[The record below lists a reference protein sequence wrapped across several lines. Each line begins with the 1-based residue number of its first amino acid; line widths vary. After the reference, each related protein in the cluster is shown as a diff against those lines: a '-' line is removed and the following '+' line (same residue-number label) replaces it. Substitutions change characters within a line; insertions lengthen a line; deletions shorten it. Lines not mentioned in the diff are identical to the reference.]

1 MTVQPNEPQVE
12 AEPLVRLF
20 DPGQRIGWV
29 YRDAEAHRHAFTQP
43 PPTAADVPEM
53 LLNRARAARL
63 NTADRKG
70 NALKVGGGLTAFFL
84 VVAVFAGAPGFV
96 LAAVSAVGAVL
107 VHTLSGG
114 AATTAE
120 EKVDKVRNELA
131 QRYQYESAAWSHA
144 KAQFEYTEDQRI
156 RGLDL
161 WGALPVGV
169 GNARLDVFGGT
180 RRSREG
186 FLTVFGASTLRE
198 RPLIVLDLTQAQ
210 VCRELS
216 VLTAQMGAPVDV
228 QLLPSQQ
235 TQSSIIDGLR
245 PDELVDALVEAVY
258 GDTSEAT
265 RAGRSMDS
273 RILNRLCEALG
284 ENVTPARIAA
294 GLRALLGDLDDSGSL
309 TRAER
314 NRISDDLL
322 TDKSKDQIREG
333 LMRLESFVQ
342 PLAQLGTERAG
353 RGPGYLT
360 CFSLDRTTGSASIE
374 LLTDLAILSVAR
386 RLSTL
391 EEQAPAVVVALGE
404 HEVQRRHL
412 EQLARV
418 CEWRGAQLTVMHAH
432 LRETARDMIGGGAV
446 AFMRL
451 GNHQEAGVAADF
463 LGRDYRFVLH
473 SLTDTRGESVSDS
486 VSVTK
491 GTSTSTATSV
501 GTSRS
506 WGTNWGTS
514 SSSTYSGGFGF
525 PSSTTSGSSDGG
537 SYTESENRSVTTTHG
552 TNEST
557 SHTEGTTVSTS
568 DGTTTQRVYE
578 YVLEPTQLQGLAEFS
593 LVFVERG
600 ADGSVKTHTA
610 VCNPNI
616 VKLGRFSNQP
626 LADLPL
632 PPRAEVPPQQPAVV
646 ADQPAPAL
654 PPQVHGYPVHEPQ
667 PAAGGHSYGAYGAQ
681 PAGQP
686 QHQAWPWPQGNS
698 PQPPG
703 AWPPQAPPAQPH
715 QQPQPYQQQ
724 PPQQQWP
731 GQGWPPQQ

>member
-1 MTVQPNEPQVE
+1 MTVQPNEAPAD

-20 DPGQRIGWV
+20 DPGQRIGWI

-43 PPTAADVPEM
+43 APVPVDVPEM

-63 NTADRKG
+63 DTADRKG
-70 NALKVGGGLTAFFL
+70 TALKVGGCLTAFFL
-84 VVAVFAGAPGFV
+84 VVSIFADTIGLV

-107 VHTLSGG
+107 VRMLSGG
-114 AATTAE
+114 AATTADQ
-120 EKVDKVRNELA
+120 KVAQVRHELA
-131 QRYQYESAAWSHA
+131 QRYQYESATWTHA
-144 KAQFEYTEDQRI
+144 KAQFEYAEDQRI

-161 WGALPVGV
+161 WGSLPIGP
-169 GNARLDVFGGT
+169 GIPRFDVFGGS

-198 RPLIVLDLTQAQ
+198 RPLIVLDLTQTQ
-210 VCRELS
+210 ICRELS

-235 TQSSIIDGLR
+235 TESSIVDGLR
-245 PDELVDALVEAVY
+245 PNELVDALVEAVY

-273 RILNRLCEALG
+273 RILNRLCDALG
-284 ENVTPARIAA
+284 EDVTPARIAA
-294 GLRALLGDLDDSGSL
+294 GLRALLGDLDDSGCL

-322 TDKSKDQIREG
+322 TDKNKDHIREN
-333 LMRLESFVQ
+333 LLRLESFVQ
-342 PLAQLGTERAG
+342 PLAQLGSERAG

-360 CFSLDRTTGSASIE
+360 CLSLDRTTGTASIE

-391 EEQAPAVVVALGE
+391 DEQAPAVVVALGE

-463 LGRDYRFVLH
+463 LGRDYRFILH
-473 SLTDTRGESVSDS
+473 SLTDTRGESVNSS

-491 GTSTSTATSV
+491 GTSTSTAVTE
-501 GTSRS
+501 GFSRS
-506 WGTNWGTS
+506 WGSNWGTNS
-514 SSSTYSGGFGF
+514 SSSYTGGPGF
-525 PSSTTSGSSDGG
+525 SSSRTSGYSEGG
-537 SYTESENRSVTTTHG
+537 SYSESENRSTTRTFG

-557 SHTEGTTVSTS
+557 SRTEGTTVSTS

-578 YVLEPTQLQGLAEFS
+578 YVLEPTQLQALAEFS

-600 ADGSVKTHTA
+600 PDGSVSTRTA

-616 VKLGRFSNQP
+616 VKLERFSNQP
-626 LADLPL
+626 LAALPL
-632 PPRAEVPPQQPAVV
+632 PPSAAVPPQQSAGVPGH
-646 ADQPAPAL
+646 PAPAL
-654 PPQVHGYPVHEPQ
+654 PPEVSAYPVHEPQ
-667 PAAGGHSYGAYGAQ
+667 PAAANGSYSPNGSYGAYGVQ
-681 PAGQP
+681 SGGQP
-686 QHQAWPWPQGNS
+686 QPQAWPWPQGAP

-703 AWPPQAPPAQPH
+703 SWPPQAPRQ
-715 QQPQPYQQQ
+715 
-724 PPQQQWP
+724 
-731 GQGWPPQQ
+731 

>member
-1 MTVQPNEPQVE
+1 MTVQPDEPRVEE
-12 AEPLVRLF
+12 AELLSRLF

-29 YRDAEAHRHAFTQP
+29 YRDAEAYRHAFTQP
-43 PPTAADVPEM
+43 PPTPLDVPEM

-70 NALKVGGGLTAFFL
+70 TALKLGGGLTAFFL
-84 VVAVFAGAPGFV
+84 VVSLFAPTTGLM
-96 LAAVSAVGAVL
+96 LAAISAVGAVL
-107 VHTLSGG
+107 VHTQTGG
-114 AATTAE
+114 AAATADQ
-120 EKVDKVRNELA
+120 KVEQVRHELA
-131 QRYQYESAAWSHA
+131 QRYQHESAAWTHA
-144 KAQFEYTEDQRI
+144 KGQFEYAEDQRI

-161 WGALPVGV
+161 WGALPVAV
-169 GNARLDVFGGT
+169 NQRLDVFGGT

-198 RPLIVLDLTQAQ
+198 RPLIVLDLTQTQ
-210 VCRELS
+210 ICRELS

-228 QLLPSQQ
+228 QLLPSHQP
-235 TQSSIIDGLR
+235 QSSILDGLR

-265 RAGRSMDS
+265 RAGRTMDT

-284 ENVTPARIAA
+284 DNVTPARIAA
-294 GLRALLGDLDDSGSL
+294 GLRALLGDLDESGSL

-314 NRISDDLL
+314 NRIADDLL
-322 TDKSKDQIREG
+322 TDKNKDQIREG
-333 LMRLESFVQ
+333 LMRLEAFIQ
-342 PLAQLGTERAG
+342 PLAQLGSERAG

-391 EEQAPAVVVALGE
+391 DEQAPAVVVALGE

-412 EQLARV
+412 EQLASV

-463 LGRDYRFVLH
+463 LGREYRFILH
-473 SLTDTRGESVSDS
+473 SLTDTHGESVSTS
-486 VSVTK
+486 VALTK
-491 GTSTSTATSV
+491 GTSTSTASTV
-501 GTSRS
+501 GFSRS

-514 SSSTYSGGFGF
+514 SSDTYSDGPGF
-525 PSSTTSGSSDGG
+525 PTSSTSGSSEGG
-537 SYTESENRSVTTTHG
+537 SYTESENRSTTRTVG

-557 SHTEGTTVSTS
+557 TQTASRSVSTS
-568 DGTTTQRVYE
+568 DGRTTQRVYE
-578 YVLEPTQLQGLAEFS
+578 YVLEPTQLQGLADFN

-600 ADGSVKTHTA
+600 PDGSVSTRTA
-610 VCNPNI
+610 LCNPNI
-616 VKLGRFSNQP
+616 VKLERFSNQP
-626 LADLPL
+626 LAELAL
-632 PPRAEVPPQQPAVV
+632 PPRAAMPPQQPAGVP
-646 ADQPAPAL
+646 DQPAPVL
-654 PPQVHGYPVHEPQ
+654 PPQVPSHPVHEPP
-667 PAAGGHSYGAYGAQ
+667 PAASGHPYGAYGAQ

-686 QHQAWPWPQGNS
+686 AQPAWPWPQGAA
-698 PQPPG
+698 PQQPPG
-703 AWPPQAPPAQPH
+703 TWPPQAPPAQPN
-715 QQPQPYQQQ
+715 
-724 PPQQQWP
+724 QQWP
-731 GQGWPPQQ
+731 GQGWPPQG

>member
-1 MTVQPNEPQVE
+1 MTVQSNEPSAE
-12 AEPLVRLF
+12 LEPLSRLF

-29 YRDAEAHRHAFTQP
+29 YRDAEAYRHAFTQP
-43 PPTAADVPEM
+43 PPAPVDVPET

-84 VVAVFAGAPGFV
+84 VVSLFAGTIGLV
-96 LAAVSAVGAVL
+96 LAAVSAAGAVFL
-107 VHTLSGG
+107 YTQSGG
-114 AATTAE
+114 AATTADQ
-120 EKVDKVRNELA
+120 KVEQARHELA
-131 QRYQYESAAWSHA
+131 QRYQHDSAAWTHA
-144 KAQFEYTEDQRI
+144 KTHFEYTEDQRI
-156 RGLDL
+156 RGLDT
-161 WGALPVGV
+161 WGALPVGA

-210 VCRELS
+210 ICRELS
-216 VLTAQMGAPVDV
+216 ILSAQMGAPVDV

-235 TQSSIIDGLR
+235 PQSSILDGLQ
-245 PDELVDALVEAVY
+245 PAELVDALVEAVY

-265 RAGRSMDS
+265 RAARSMDS
-273 RILNRLCEALG
+273 RILNRLCDALG
-284 ENVTPARIAA
+284 DDVTPARIAA
-294 GLRALLGDLDDSGSL
+294 GLRALLGDLDESGCL

-322 TDKSKDQIREG
+322 PDKSKDQIREG
-333 LMRLESFVQ
+333 LMRLESFLQ
-342 PLAQLGTERAG
+342 PLARLGSERAG

-391 EEQAPAVVVALGE
+391 EEQQAPAVVVALGE

-412 EQLARV
+412 ETLARV
-418 CEWRGAQLTVMHAH
+418 CEWRGAQLTVMHVH

-463 LGRDYRFVLH
+463 LGRDYRFILH
-473 SLTDTRGESVSDS
+473 SLTDTVGESVSTS
-486 VSVTK
+486 VTVTK

-501 GTSRS
+501 GFSRS
-506 WGTNWGTS
+506 WGSNWGTS
-514 SSSTYSGGFGF
+514 SSSTYSDGFGF
-525 PSSTTSGSSDGG
+525 PTSSTSGSSEGG
-537 SYTESENRSVTTTHG
+537 NYSESENRSVTETFG

-557 SHTEGTTVSTS
+557 GHTKGTTVSTS
-568 DGTTTQRVYE
+568 DGKTTQRVYE

-600 ADGSVKTHTA
+600 PDGSVRTHTA
-610 VCNPNI
+610 VCNPNV
-616 VKLGRFSNQP
+616 VKLGRFSNRP
-626 LADLPL
+626 LVELPL
-632 PPRAEVPPQQPAVV
+632 PPQAGVQPQQHAGVPA
-646 ADQPAPAL
+646 QPAPVL
-654 PPQVHGYPVHEPQ
+654 PPQVPTHSVNEPPQ
-667 PAAGGHSYGAYGAQ
+667 HAASGQSYGAYGAYGVQ
-681 PAGQP
+681 PSGQP
-686 QHQAWPWPQGNS
+686 QQPAWPWPQGGP
-698 PQPPG
+698 PQAPG
-703 AWPPQAPPAQPH
+703 SWPPQAPPAQPH
-715 QQPQPYQQQ
+715 QQ
-724 PPQQQWP
+724 QWP

>member
-1 MTVQPNEPQVE
+1 MTVQPNEARAEV
-12 AEPLVRLF
+12 EPLSRLF

-29 YRDAEAHRHAFTQP
+29 YRDAEAFRHAFTQP
-43 PPTAADVPEM
+43 PPAPVDVPET

-70 NALKVGGGLTAFFL
+70 TALKVGGGLTAFFL
-84 VVAVFAGAPGFV
+84 LVSLFAGGIGLL
-96 LAAVSAVGAVL
+96 LAAVSAAGAVVL
-107 VHTLSGG
+107 YTQSGG
-114 AATTAE
+114 AATTADQ
-120 EKVDKVRNELA
+120 KVEQVRHELA
-131 QRYQYESAAWSHA
+131 QRYQHESAAWTHA
-144 KAQFEYTEDQRI
+144 KSQFEYTEDQRI
-156 RGLDL
+156 RGLDV
-161 WGALPVGV
+161 WGALPVGT

-198 RPLIVLDLTQAQ
+198 RPLIVLDLTQSQ
-210 VCRELS
+210 ICRELS
-216 VLTAQMGAPVDV
+216 ILSAEMGAPVDV

-235 TQSSIIDGLR
+235 PQSSILDGLQ
-245 PDELVDALVEAVY
+245 PAELVDALVEAVY

-284 ENVTPARIAA
+284 DDVTPARIAA
-294 GLRALLGDLDDSGSL
+294 GLRALLGDLDDSGTL

-322 TDKSKDQIREG
+322 PDKSKDQIREG

-342 PLAQLGTERAG
+342 PLAGLGTERAG

-360 CFSLDRTTGSASIE
+360 CFSLDRTTGSASVE

-391 EEQAPAVVVALGE
+391 VEEQAPAVVVALGE

-463 LGRDYRFVLH
+463 LGRDYKFILH
-473 SLTDTRGESVSDS
+473 SLTDTQGESVSDS
-486 VSVTK
+486 VTHTT

-501 GTSRS
+501 GFSRS
-506 WGTNWGTS
+506 WGENWGTS
-514 SSSTYSGGFGF
+514 SSSTYSDGFGF
-525 PSSTTSGSSDGG
+525 PTSTTSGSSSGG
-537 SYTESENRSVTTTHG
+537 NYSESENRSVTKTFG

-557 SHTEGTTVSTS
+557 AHTKGTTVSTS

-600 ADGSVKTHTA
+600 PDGAVRTHAA

-616 VKLGRFSNQP
+616 VKLERFSNQP
-626 LADLPL
+626 LVELPL
-632 PPRAEVPPQQPAVV
+632 PQQVAVPPQRPAAAPAQPA
-646 ADQPAPAL
+646 QAP
-654 PPQVHGYPVHEPQ
+654 PPQAPTHPVYEPQ
-667 PAAGGHSYGAYGAQ
+667 PAPGGQPHGGAYGVYGAQ
-681 PAGQP
+681 PTGQP
-686 QHQAWPWPQGNS
+686 QQPAWPWPQGGA
-698 PQPPG
+698 PQQAPG
-703 AWPPQAPPAQPH
+703 SWPPQAPPAQPH
-715 QQPQPYQQQ
+715 QQ
-724 PPQQQWP
+724 QWP

>member
-1 MTVQPNEPQVE
+1 MTVQPDEPRME
-12 AEPLVRLF
+12 AEPLIRLF

-43 PPTAADVPEM
+43 PPALADVPEM

-70 NALKVGGGLTAFFL
+70 TALKVGGGLTAFFL
-84 VVAVFAGAPGFV
+84 VISVFIPATGLV
-96 LAAVSAVGAVL
+96 LAAITAAGAVL

-114 AATTAE
+114 AATTADQKLE
-120 EKVDKVRNELA
+120 QVRHELA
-131 QRYQYESAAWSHA
+131 QRYQHESAAWTQA
-144 KAQFEYTEDQRI
+144 KGQFEYAEDQRI

-161 WGALPVGV
+161 WGALPIGA
-169 GNARLDVFGGT
+169 GTPRLDVFGGS

-198 RPLIVLDLTQAQ
+198 RPLIVLDLTQTQ
-210 VCRELS
+210 ICRELS
-216 VLTAQMGAPVDV
+216 VLAARMGAPVDV

-235 TQSSIIDGLR
+235 PQSSILDGLR

-258 GDTSEAT
+258 GDESEAT
-265 RAGRSMDS
+265 RAGRSMDT
-273 RILNRLCEALG
+273 RILNRLCDALG
-284 ENVTPARIAA
+284 EDVTPARIAA
-294 GLRALLGDLDDSGSL
+294 GLRALLGDLDDSGCL

-322 TDKSKDQIREG
+322 TDKNKDQIREG
-333 LMRLESFVQ
+333 LMRLESFIQ
-342 PLAQLGTERAG
+342 PLAHLGSERAG

-360 CFSLDRTTGSASIE
+360 CLSLDRTTGSASIE

-391 EEQAPAVVVALGE
+391 DEQAPAVVVALGE

-412 EQLARV
+412 EQLASV

-463 LGRDYRFVLH
+463 LGREYRFTLH
-473 SLTDTRGESVSDS
+473 SLTDTRGESVNSS
-486 VSVTK
+486 VAVTK
-491 GTSTSTATSV
+491 GTSTSTSTSV
-501 GTSRS
+501 GFSRS

-514 SSSTYSGGFGF
+514 SSSTYSDGSGF
-525 PSSTTSGSSDGG
+525 PTSGTSGSSEGG
-537 SYTESENRSVTTTHG
+537 SYTESENRSTSRTFG

-557 SHTEGTTVSTS
+557 SHTEGTSVNTS

-600 ADGSVKTHTA
+600 PDGSVRTRTA

-616 VKLGRFSNQP
+616 VKLERFSNQP
-626 LADLPL
+626 LAELPL
-632 PPRAEVPPQQPAVV
+632 PPSTGVLPHQPAGVPDRPAPVVPPQVPA
-646 ADQPAPAL
+646 
-654 PPQVHGYPVHEPQ
+654 HPVHEPQ
-667 PAAGGHSYGAYGAQ
+667 PAASPNPYGAYGAHPGGPPQQ
-681 PAGQP
+681 P
-686 QHQAWPWPQGNS
+686 AWPWP
-698 PQPPG
+698 PG
-703 AWPPQAPPAQPH
+703 A
-715 QQPQPYQQQ
+715 
-724 PPQQQWP
+724 
-731 GQGWPPQQ
+731 